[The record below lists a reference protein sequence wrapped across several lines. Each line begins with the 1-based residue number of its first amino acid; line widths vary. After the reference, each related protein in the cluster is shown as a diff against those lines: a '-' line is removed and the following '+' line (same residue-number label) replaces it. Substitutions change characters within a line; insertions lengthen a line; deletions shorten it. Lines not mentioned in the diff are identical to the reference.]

1 MMEKIKVKDSKN
13 IEQNLN
19 HDCWK
24 YPKYYEFLED
34 GHRYHGYECGICG
47 ELLQTG

>member
-1 MMEKIKVKDSKN
+1 MTINKKRHKDLSKLN
-13 IEQNLN
+13 VN

-34 GHRYHGYECGICG
+34 GHRYHGYECEICG